1 MAQNLRIAGYC
12 RISVDEELDRDNTS
26 IENQKSII
34 ADFVA
39 RKFPGSELD
48 FYVDRDRSGYTFEQ
62 REGYQ
67 RMRPLLLR
75 GHYQILMVK
84 DFSRF
89 SRRNSRGLVELED
102 LRDAGLRILSIGD
115 SIDYPTYDDWTAI
128 QFRFLINEMPVTD
141 ASKKVRSVIKR
152 RQADGRWICSV
163 PYGYILT
170 NPKTM
175 TIAVDEAQAQVV
187 RKIFELYR
195 DGWGYK
201 KIANYL
207 TDQHIPTPRMTEQE
221 RKLSAG
227 EEYRRKVRSTW
238 SIVTVQGILDNDFYI
253 GTLRQ
258 GKYTRKKIN
267 GADQKKDESEH
278 IVFKNHHEPIV
289 DARLFAAVQE
299 ARKTRTRSNYRGIKK
314 YDNAYSGYLF
324 CGDCGSPMFSM
335 SRRNLKPAYT
345 CGTYHRRGTAG
356 CSSHHIRTDTLD
368 AVLRS
373 YIRKVKTNSSFM
385 LEQLDQE
392 LQAGNTILQNSEQTG
407 LALQQRLDDAY
418 EELKATKRMRIRDL
432 MKHPDREDVLEQ
444 TYDELEAEIANRISG
459 LQHQLELNTDR
470 RNTLLQVSRTAR
482 TALDI
487 FDAILNKDK
496 LDKVDLSFLLERIL
510 VFEDHIEVK
519 LKADLGDILRRGL
532 DTLPPEVTAN
542 FPEDIVDISQ
552 TQAVQSA
559 QNRRDKVYG
568 VNIISNGSP
577 SRIRMVRRISFGIT
591 TRPRSSMR
599 RTIPVAFIVFKT
611 FPFWVEL
618 ALEVL
623 SARYERLFWKNY
635 AAKKRAGRRAFSHSN
650 NFFKLSVKG
659 G

>member
-75 GHYQILMVK
+75 GHYQILVVK

-163 PYGYILT
+163 PYGYVLT

-187 RKIFELYR
+187 RKIFERYR

-201 KIANYL
+201 KSANYL

-227 EEYRRKVRSTW
+227 EEYRREVRSTW

-267 GADQKKDESEH
+267 GADLKKDESEH
-278 IVFKNHHEPIV
+278 IVFENHHEPIV

-314 YDNAYSGYLF
+314 YDNPYSGYLF

-335 SRRNLKPAYT
+335 SRRDLKPAYT

-368 AVLRS
+368 AVLKG
-373 YIRKVKTNSSFM
+373 YIRKVKNNSAFM

-392 LQAGNTILQNSEQTG
+392 LQAESTILQNSEQTG
-407 LALQQRLDDAY
+407 LSLQRRLDDAY

-444 TYDELEAEIANRISG
+444 TYDELEAEIASRISG
-459 LQHQLELNTDR
+459 LQHQLELNADR

-496 LDKVDLSFLLERIL
+496 LDKVDLSLLLERIL
-510 VFEDHIEVK
+510 VFEDHIEVN
-519 LKADLGDILRRGL
+519 LKADIDDILRRGL

-552 TQAVQSA
+552 TQAVQTA

-568 VNIISNGSP
+568 VNIISSGSP
-577 SRIRMVRRISFGIT
+577 SRIRMVLRISLGMT

-611 FPFWVEL
+611 FQLWVEL

-635 AAKKRAGRRAFSHSN
+635 AAKSAPCGALFLIQTTFSNS
-650 NFFKLSVKG
+650 L
-659 G
+659 

>member
-75 GHYQILMVK
+75 GHYQILVVK

-163 PYGYILT
+163 PYGYVLT

-227 EEYRRKVRSTW
+227 EEYRREVRPIW

-289 DARLFAAVQE
+289 DARLFSAVQE
-299 ARKTRTRSNYRGIKK
+299 ARKTRTRSDQGDDRKLLSAHFAADASISMPMIPSASLRCAIISAITPVPVPISSTRLTSATSAQAPSSTPSVPIFIAAPLCSTANCLNRNRLLLIAK
-314 YDNAYSGYLF
+314 SHLYL
-324 CGDCGSPMFSM
+324 
-335 SRRNLKPAYT
+335 
-345 CGTYHRRGTAG
+345 H
-356 CSSHHIRTDTLD
+356 
-368 AVLRS
+368 
-373 YIRKVKTNSSFM
+373 
-385 LEQLDQE
+385 
-392 LQAGNTILQNSEQTG
+392 
-407 LALQQRLDDAY
+407 QRA
-418 EELKATKRMRIRDL
+418 
-432 MKHPDREDVLEQ
+432 H
-444 TYDELEAEIANRISG
+444 
-459 LQHQLELNTDR
+459 
-470 RNTLLQVSRTAR
+470 SRTLQGHPQR
-482 TALDI
+482 I
-487 FDAILNKDK
+487 F
-496 LDKVDLSFLLERIL
+496 
-510 VFEDHIEVK
+510 
-519 LKADLGDILRRGL
+519 
-532 DTLPPEVTAN
+532 
-542 FPEDIVDISQ
+542 
-552 TQAVQSA
+552 
-559 QNRRDKVYG
+559 
-568 VNIISNGSP
+568 
-577 SRIRMVRRISFGIT
+577 
-591 TRPRSSMR
+591 
-599 RTIPVAFIVFKT
+599 
-611 FPFWVEL
+611 
-618 ALEVL
+618 
-623 SARYERLFWKNY
+623 
-635 AAKKRAGRRAFSHSN
+635 
-650 NFFKLSVKG
+650 
-659 G
+659 

>member
-34 ADFVA
+34 ADFVS

-75 GHYQILMVK
+75 GHYQILVVK

-163 PYGYILT
+163 PYGYVLT

-227 EEYRRKVRSTW
+227 EEYRREVRPIW

-289 DARLFAAVQE
+289 DARLFSAVQE

-314 YDNAYSGYLF
+314 YDNPYSGYLF

-335 SRRNLKPAYT
+335 SRRDLKPAYT
-345 CGTYHRRGTAG
+345 CGAYHRRGTAG

-368 AVLRS
+368 AVLKG
-373 YIRKVKTNSSFM
+373 YIRKVKNNSAFM
-385 LEQLDQE
+385 LEQLEQE
-392 LQAGNTILQNSEQTG
+392 LQAESTILQNSEQTG
-407 LALQQRLDDAY
+407 FTLQKRLDDAY

-444 TYDELEAEIANRISG
+444 TYDELEAEITSRISG
-459 LQHQLELNTDR
+459 LQHQLELNADR

-496 LDKVDLSFLLERIL
+496 LDKVDLSLLLERIL
-510 VFEDHIEVK
+510 VYEDHIEVN
-519 LKADLGDILRRGL
+519 LKADIDDILRRGL

-552 TQAVQSA
+552 TQAVQTA

-568 VNIISNGSP
+568 VNIISSGSP
-577 SRIRMVRRISFGIT
+577 SRIRMVLRISLGMT
-591 TRPRSSMR
+591 TRPKSSMR

-611 FPFWVEL
+611 FQLWVEL

-635 AAKKRAGRRAFSHSN
+635 AAKSAPCGALFLIQTTFSNS
-650 NFFKLSVKG
+650 L
-659 G
+659 